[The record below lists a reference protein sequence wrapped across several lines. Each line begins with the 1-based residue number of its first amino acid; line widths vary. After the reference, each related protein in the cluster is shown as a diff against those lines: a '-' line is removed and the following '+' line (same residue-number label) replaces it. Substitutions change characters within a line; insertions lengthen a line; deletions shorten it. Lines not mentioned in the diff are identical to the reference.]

1 MNFLYLAFLMGF
13 LGSLHCAVMCGPI
26 VLGLPLQKQHLFEN
40 AVQLFLY
47 QLGRVTV
54 YVFLGVLV
62 GALGNSLS
70 VFANQEILSLVVGVL
85 LVIFAVVQLSGLY
98 VGSLRSYQLK
108 LITPLGKLMGK
119 VLKLRF
125 WGFFAGLLNGLI
137 PCGMV
142 YLALT
147 TALSN
152 ASVQSGAIFMLM
164 FGMGTAP
171 LMLFISFGGVY
182 LKKYIKVNT
191 QKLLPW
197 FMLLMGILFTARS
210 LNLGI
215 PFLSPVH
222 HAAYG
227 EGMYCR

>member
-1 MNFLYLAFLMGF
+1 MSFLYLAFLMGF

-26 VLGLPLQKQHLFEN
+26 MLGLPLQKQHLFEN

-47 QLGRVTV
+47 QLGRITV
-54 YVFLGVLV
+54 YVFLGILV

-70 VFANQEILSLVVGVL
+70 IFANQEILSLVIGVL
-85 LVIFAVVQLSGLY
+85 FVVFAVVQLSGLY
-98 VGSLRSYQLK
+98 VGGLRSYQLK
-108 LITPLGKLMGK
+108 LITPLSRLMGK
-119 VLKLRF
+119 VLRLRF

-152 ASVQSGAIFMLM
+152 ASAQSGAMFMLM
-164 FGMGTAP
+164 FGLGTAP
-171 LMLFISFGGVY
+171 LMFFVSFGGVY
-182 LKKYIKVNT
+182 LKKYIKFNI

-215 PFLSPVH
+215 PFLSPSH
-222 HAAYG
+222 HAGYSSG
-227 EGMYCR
+227 VYCG